1 MDDPNRPRF
10 TTQELKDILH
20 ERNELKARVSDLEDE
35 LETYRPKNK
44 AETYVIIYE
53 KVFLF
58 WLYTLSICYSAQIP
72 NTVKAQV
79 KPDVICNV
87 E

>member
-1 MDDPNRPRF
+1 MAITLSTAIINYLQSDQPIPSNKAVYDLDDPNRPRF

-44 AETYVIIYE
+44 AGT
-53 KVFLF
+53 
-58 WLYTLSICYSAQIP
+58 
-72 NTVKAQV
+72 
-79 KPDVICNV
+79 
-87 E
+87 